1 MCLCQN
7 FCSFYKE
14 FHKDFWKVAFNTVII
29 ILWKSEKPLATAV
42 VFWKLPMLFV
52 IKRSMHLGFL
62 GFLKHVLSL
71 TKLLESYFES
81 CPITNLLTFL
91 SFNLFNIER
100 VSHGSSKLPKLHVSS
115 SKMALSKYTPLGV
128 EFVLKKF
135 YLNRLYICLLRF
147 FFQILKNVDH
157 PCTNGDLESF
167 YCQSK

>member
-1 MCLCQN
+1 MKG
-7 FCSFYKE
+7 SFQYCHNH
-14 FHKDFWKVAFNTVII
+14 FVKVR
-29 ILWKSEKPLATAV
+29 EATCYRCCFLKTANAICDKKIYASW
-42 VFWKLPMLFV
+42 VFGIF
-52 IKRSMHLGFL
+52 
-62 GFLKHVLSL
+62 KHVLSL

-91 SFNLFNIER
+91 SFNLFKIER

-135 YLNRLYICLLRF
+135 YLNRLYSCLLRF